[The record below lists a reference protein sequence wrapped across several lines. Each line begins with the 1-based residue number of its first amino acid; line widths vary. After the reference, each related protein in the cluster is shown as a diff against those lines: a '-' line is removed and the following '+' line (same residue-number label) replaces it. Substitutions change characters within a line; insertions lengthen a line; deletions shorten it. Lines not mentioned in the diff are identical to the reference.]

1 MHKSNFISVV
11 SWVPKGA
18 SKEVPNKLQ
27 MSQDEIQMKIE
38 QQKELMKD
46 MYELYHYTIFY
57 NNLKFILTGI

>member
-38 QQKELMKD
+38 QQKELMKE
-46 MYELYHYTIFY
+46 MYELYHIPFY